1 MLLHKLNE
9 VVGQQS
15 LIAWL
20 SSMLNQDKVPHVL
33 MFVGQPGIGKTSI
46 AKILACEIA
55 YKEKPDKLAEA
66 KEKVIDK
73 NGNTSAVSLYNMS
86 NLKSQDA
93 VLEVR
98 NDLTVGLSS
107 TKRKV
112 VIMDEAHGMS
122 EAAQDSLLVKF
133 EALENNV
140 WVIICSTDIT
150 SFREAFVSRCIVRN
164 LQLPSQRE
172 VKALLSNEIKTAG
185 LKFSI
190 PLPMAQ
196 AFILS
201 NCGYEPRRISN
212 FIAAL
217 DSSKPVTKEDLL
229 SFNVAQD
236 EKVYATL
243 IRYLYTQ
250 NIVDGL
256 QFITDMPTGFS
267 ASAVSMLIELT
278 KVALGSPSYLVSRD
292 TSDYLQNLVA
302 SHGKEKLLSFVA
314 SIATAKQPSKNY
326 VSGLFIKMC
335 CDLSQPP
342 VVRDKSQ
349 VYVDDLK
356 TMTETLQVEEV
367 TSNDLPKAMSLESL
381 MEGADSIEG

>member
-1 MLLHKLNE
+1 MLLHKLDE

-33 MFVGQPGIGKTSI
+33 MLVGQPGIGKTSI
-46 AKILACEIA
+46 AKIIACEIA
-55 YKEKPDKLAEA
+55 YKDRPDKLNEA

-133 EALENNV
+133 EALENDV

-172 VKALLSNEIKTAG
+172 IKTLLSSEIKTAG

-190 PLPMAQ
+190 PMNMAQ

-217 DSSKPVTKEDLL
+217 DSSKVVTKEDLL

-256 QFITDMPTGFS
+256 QFINDMPTGFS
-267 ASAVSMLIELT
+267 ATAVSMLIELT
-278 KVALGSPSYLVSRD
+278 KVALGSPSYLVSMD
-292 TSDYLQNLVA
+292 TASYLQNLV
-302 SHGKEKLLSFVA
+302 SSYGKEKLLSFVGD
-314 SIATAKQPSKNY
+314 IAIARQPSKNY

-335 CDLSQPP
+335 CNISQPP
-342 VVRDKSQ
+342 VVKDKES
-349 VYVDDLK
+349 VYMEDLR
-356 TMTETLQVEEV
+356 TMADTIEV
-367 TSNDLPKAMSLESL
+367 TEVKTGDTPRAMSLEAL
-381 MEGADSIEG
+381 MEGADTIVG

>member
-1 MLLHKLNE
+1 MLLHKLDE

-20 SSMLNQDKVPHVL
+20 GSMLNQDKVPHVL
-33 MFVGQPGIGKTSI
+33 MLVGQPGIGKTSI
-46 AKILACEIA
+46 AKIIACEIA
-55 YKEKPDKLAEA
+55 YRNKPDKLKEA

-73 NGNTSAVSLYNMS
+73 NSNTSSVSLYNMS

-107 TKRKV
+107 TGRKV

-133 EALENNV
+133 EALESDV
-140 WVIICSTDIT
+140 WVIICSTEIA

-164 LQLPSQRE
+164 LQLPTQRE
-172 VKALLSNEIKTAG
+172 IKALLSNEIKNAG

-190 PLPMAQ
+190 PVNMAQ

-212 FIAAL
+212 FVAAL
-217 DSSKPVTKEDLL
+217 DSSKTITKEDLL
-229 SFNVAQD
+229 SFDMAQD
-236 EKVYATL
+236 DKVYATL

-256 QFITDMPTGFS
+256 QFINDMSSGFS
-267 ASAVSMLIELT
+267 ATAISMLLELT

-292 TSDYLQNLVA
+292 TAEYMQNLV
-302 SHGKEKLLSFVA
+302 SNYGKEKLLSFVGD
-314 SIATAKQPSKNY
+314 IATARQPSKNY
-326 VSGLFIKMC
+326 VSGLFIKLC
-335 CDLSQPP
+335 CDMNKPP
-342 VVRDKSQ
+342 VIKDKESVYMGDVR
-349 VYVDDLK
+349 
-356 TMTETLQVEEV
+356 TMTSTLETDEIKV
-367 TSNDLPKAMSLESL
+367 SDMPKALSLEAM
-381 MEGADSIEG
+381 MEGADTLVE

>member
-20 SSMLNQDKVPHVL
+20 DSMLNQDKVPHVL
-33 MFVGQPGIGKTSI
+33 MMVGQPGIGKTSI
-46 AKILACEIA
+46 AKIIACEIA
-55 YKEKPDKLAEA
+55 YKSKPDKLAEA

-73 NGNTSAVSLYNMS
+73 NENTSAVRLYNMS

-107 TKRKV
+107 TRRKV

-133 EALENNV
+133 EALENDV

-164 LQLPSQRE
+164 LQLPTQRE
-172 VKALLSNEIKTAG
+172 IKSLLSNEIKTAG
-185 LKFSI
+185 LKFNI

-217 DSSKPVTKEDLL
+217 DSSKVVTKDDLL

-243 IRYLYTQ
+243 IRYLYS
-250 NIVDGL
+250 NNVVDGL
-256 QFITDMPTGFS
+256 QFINDMSTGFS
-267 ASAVSMLIELT
+267 ATAVSMLIELT

-292 TSDYLQNLVA
+292 TCDYLQNLI
-302 SHGKEKLLSFVA
+302 SNYGKEKLLTFVGD
-314 SIATAKQPSKNY
+314 IATAKQPSKNY

-335 CDLSQPP
+335 CDIHTPP
-342 VVRDKSQ
+342 VNKDKEQ
-349 VYVDDLK
+349 VYMSDLK
-356 TMTETLQVEEV
+356 TMSGTIEVEEV
-367 TSNDLPKAMSLESL
+367 KASDMPTAMTLEAL
-381 MEGADSIEG
+381 MEGADTLVE

>member
-1 MLLHKLNE
+1 MLLHKLDE

-15 LIAWL
+15 LITWL
-20 SSMLNQDKVPHVL
+20 NSMLNQDKVPHVL
-33 MFVGQPGIGKTSI
+33 MLVGQPGIGKTSI

-55 YKEKPDKLAEA
+55 YKNKPEKLNEA

-107 TKRKV
+107 TRRKV

-133 EALENNV
+133 EALESDV

-164 LQLPSQRE
+164 LQLPAQRE
-172 VKALLSNEIKTAG
+172 IKSLLINEINTAG
-185 LKFSI
+185 LKFNI
-190 PLPMAQ
+190 PMQMAQ

-212 FIAAL
+212 LIAAL
-217 DSSKPVTKEDLL
+217 DSSKIVTKEDLL

-236 EKVYATL
+236 EKVYVTL
-243 IRYLYTQ
+243 IRYLYTN

-256 QFITDMPTGFS
+256 QFINDMSTGFS
-267 ASAVSMLIELT
+267 ATAISMLIEIA
-278 KVALGSPSYLVSRD
+278 KVSLGSPSYLISRE
-292 TSDYLQNLVA
+292 SADYLQKLI
-302 SHGKEKLLSFVA
+302 SDYGKEKLLMFV
-314 SIATAKQPSKNY
+314 SDIATAKQPSKNY
-326 VSGLFIKMC
+326 VSGLFIRMC
-335 CDLSQPP
+335 CDLSKPP
-342 VVRDKSQ
+342 VVKDKES
-349 VYVDDLK
+349 VHVEDLK
-356 TMTETLQVEEV
+356 TMIDTLDPTDMQA
-367 TSNDLPKAMSLESL
+367 TNIPRALDLATL
-381 MEGADSIEG
+381 MEGADTLIE

>member
-1 MLLHKLNE
+1 MLLHKLSE

-15 LIAWL
+15 LITWL
-20 SSMLNQDKVPHVL
+20 GSMLNQDKVPHVL
-33 MFVGQPGIGKTSI
+33 MLVGQPGIGKTSI
-46 AKILACEIA
+46 AKIIACEIA
-55 YKEKPDKLAEA
+55 YKDKPSKLEEA

-107 TKRKV
+107 TRRKV

-133 EALENNV
+133 EALESDV
-140 WVIICSTDIT
+140 WVIVCSTDIT
-150 SFREAFVSRCIVRN
+150 SFREAFVSRCVVRN
-164 LQLPSQRE
+164 LQLPTQRE
-172 VKALLSNEIKTAG
+172 IKSLLKNEIDTAG

-190 PLPMAQ
+190 PMNMAE

-217 DSSKPVTKEDLL
+217 DPSKPITKEDLL
-229 SFNVAQD
+229 AFNVAQD

-256 QFITDMPTGFS
+256 QFINDMPTGFS
-267 ASAVSMLIELT
+267 PTAVSMLIELT
-278 KVALGSPSYLVSRD
+278 KVALGSPSYIVSRD
-292 TSDYLQNLVA
+292 TADYLQNLIGNY
-302 SHGKEKLLSFVA
+302 GKDRLLSFVGD
-314 SIATAKQPSKNY
+314 IATAKQPSKNY

-342 VVRDKSQ
+342 VATNKEDVHIG
-349 VYVDDLK
+349 DLK
-356 TMTETLQVEEV
+356 TMTNTLKVEEV
-367 TSNDLPKAMSLESL
+367 HESGMPMAMTLEAL
-381 MEGADSIEG
+381 MERSESVEG

>member
-1 MLLHKLNE
+1 MLLHKLDE
-9 VVGQQS
+9 VIGQQS

-33 MFVGQPGIGKTSI
+33 MLVGQPGIGKTSI

-55 YKEKPDKLAEA
+55 YKDRPDKLKEA

-73 NGNTSAVSLYNMS
+73 NGNTTAVSLYNMS

-107 TKRKV
+107 TRRKV

-133 EALENNV
+133 EALESDV
-140 WVIICSTDIT
+140 WVIVCSTDIT

-164 LQLPSQRE
+164 LQLPTQRE
-172 VKALLSNEIKTAG
+172 VKALLANEIKTAG

-190 PLPMAQ
+190 PMPMAQ

-217 DSSKPVTKEDLL
+217 DSSKPVTKEDLM
-229 SFNVAQD
+229 SFDAAQD
-236 EKVYATL
+236 DKVYATL

-256 QFITDMPTGFS
+256 QFINDMPTGFS
-267 ASAVSMLIELT
+267 ATAVSMLIELT
-278 KVALGSPSYLVSRD
+278 KVALGSASYLVSRD
-292 TSDYLQNLVA
+292 TAEYLQNLV
-302 SHGKEKLLSFVA
+302 SSYGRDKLLSFVS
-314 SIATAKQPSKNY
+314 SIATTKQPSKNY
-326 VSGLFIKMC
+326 VSGLFIRMC
-335 CDLSQPP
+335 CDMTQPP
-342 VVRDKSQ
+342 VVKDKES
-349 VYVDDLK
+349 VYMEDLK
-356 TMTETLQVEEV
+356 TMTGTLKVEEV
-367 TSNDLPKAMSLESL
+367 KAPDMPKAMSLEAL
-381 MEGADSIEG
+381 MEGADTIEG

>member
-1 MLLHKLNE
+1 MLLHKLDE

-15 LIAWL
+15 LITWL

-33 MFVGQPGIGKTSI
+33 MLVGQPGIGKTSI

-55 YKEKPDKLAEA
+55 YKNKPEKLNEA

-73 NGNTSAVSLYNMS
+73 NDNTEAVRLYNMS

-107 TKRKV
+107 TRRKV

-133 EALENNV
+133 EALEQDV
-140 WVIICSTDIT
+140 WVIVCSTDIT

-172 VKALLSNEIKTAG
+172 IKSLLASEIETAG
-185 LKFSI
+185 LKFNI
-190 PLPMAQ
+190 PMPTAQ

-201 NCGYEPRRISN
+201 SCGYEPRRISN

-217 DSSKPVTKEDLL
+217 DSSKTVTKDDLL
-229 SFNVAQD
+229 SFNMAQD

-256 QFITDMPTGFS
+256 QFINDMASGFS
-267 ASAVSMLIELT
+267 TTAISMLLELT

-292 TSDYLQNLVA
+292 TADYLQNLV
-302 SHGKEKLLSFVA
+302 STYGKDKLLRFV
-314 SIATAKQPSKNY
+314 SGVATARQPSKNY

-335 CDLSQPP
+335 IDISQPP
-342 VVRDKSQ
+342 VNKTSESVHTE
-349 VYVDDLK
+349 DLQKMTK
-356 TMTETLQVEEV
+356 TLETQEV
-367 TSNDLPKAMSLESL
+367 HASGLPKAMTLEALMERADSLE
-381 MEGADSIEG
+381 G

>member
-1 MLLHKLNE
+1 MLLHKLDE

-33 MFVGQPGIGKTSI
+33 MLVGQPGIGKTSI

-55 YKEKPDKLAEA
+55 YKDKPEKLKEA
-66 KEKVIDK
+66 KQKVIDK
-73 NGNTSAVSLYNMS
+73 NGNTSAISLYNMS

-107 TKRKV
+107 TGRKV

-133 EALENNV
+133 EALDTDV

-172 VKALLSNEIKTAG
+172 IKSLLNNEIKTAG
-185 LKFSI
+185 LKFAI
-190 PLPMAQ
+190 PMNMAQ

-217 DSSKPVTKEDLL
+217 DSSKPVTKDDLL

-256 QFITDMPTGFS
+256 QFINDMPTGFS
-267 ASAVSMLIELT
+267 ATAVSMLLELT

-292 TSDYLQNLVA
+292 TADYLQNLVGNY
-302 SHGKEKLLSFVA
+302 GKEKLLSFVA
-314 SIATAKQPSKNY
+314 NIATAKQPSKNY

-335 CDLSQPP
+335 CDITQPP
-342 VVRDKSQ
+342 VVKDKSR
-349 VYVDDLK
+349 VYVEDLK
-356 TMTETLQVEEV
+356 TMTDTIQVEEV
-367 TSNDLPKAMSLESL
+367 KSSDMPSAMTLAEL
-381 MEGADSIEG
+381 MEGADTLEE

>member
-1 MLLHKLNE
+1 MLLHKLDE

-33 MFVGQPGIGKTSI
+33 MLVGQPGIGKTSI

-55 YKEKPDKLAEA
+55 YRSKPDKLEEA
-66 KEKVIDK
+66 KAKVIDN
-73 NGNTSAVSLYNMS
+73 NGNTSAISLYNMS

-107 TKRKV
+107 TGRKV

-133 EALENNV
+133 EALENDV

-164 LQLPSQRE
+164 LQLPAQRE
-172 VKALLSNEIKTAG
+172 VKILLSNAIKQAG
-185 LKFSI
+185 LNFSI
-190 PLPMAQ
+190 PMNMAQ

-201 NCGYEPRRISN
+201 NCGCEPRRISN
-212 FIAAL
+212 LIAAL
-217 DSSKPVTKEDLL
+217 DSSRVVTREDLL

-256 QFITDMPTGFS
+256 QFINDMSTGFS
-267 ASAVSMLIELT
+267 ATAISMLLELT
-278 KVALGSPSYLVSRD
+278 KVALGSPSYLVSRE
-292 TSDYLQNLVA
+292 TAEYLQNLVQTY
-302 SHGKEKLLSFVA
+302 GKDKLLSFVA
-314 SIATAKQPSKNY
+314 EIATAKQPSKNF

-335 CDLSQPP
+335 CDITKPP
-342 VVRDKSQ
+342 VNRDKEQ
-349 VYVDDLK
+349 VYMEDLR
-356 TMTETLQVEEV
+356 TMSSTLQTDNVEVKEI
-367 TSNDLPKAMSLESL
+367 PIAMSLESL
-381 MEGADSIEG
+381 MEGADIIVE